1 MCWTKFTVHNS
12 FLTGCQI
19 IITIAEKKLKKN
31 WFSTGEEEV
40 PWERWYACCRTFAA
54 HWNDTYE
61 GYLLGSSMPN
71 CDNLKQT
78 KVTILIYPRRQR
90 F

>member
-1 MCWTKFTVHNS
+1 MCWTKSTVHNS

-40 PWERWYACCRTFAA
+40 PWERWYVSCRTLAE
-54 HWNDTYE
+54 HWKDTYE
-61 GYLLGSSMPN
+61 GHFARVINAELRQPKTDQGKDFQS
-71 CDNLKQT
+71 
-78 KVTILIYPRRQR
+78 PRRQR
-90 F
+90 L